1 MEVNHMNIQRTNIN
15 AIRGAIAAA
24 ALGLLLL
31 SGISV
36 IPTRAFAHGGLEH
49 VMGIVQKI
57 SQTAVTVSTTDGK
70 SREVMLDQKT
80 TYAKSGHVVQESDIK
95 VGDRVV
101 IHAAKDGEKLV
112 ARTVEAG
119 TAK

>member
-1 MEVNHMNIQRTNIN
+1 MNIRRTDSISV
-15 AIRGAIAAA
+15 IRGAIAAA
-24 ALGLLLL
+24 ALCLSLLC
-31 SGISV
+31 GISV
-36 IPTRAFAHGGLEH
+36 IPMRALAHGGLEH

-57 SQTAVTVSTTDGK
+57 SQTSVTVSTTDGK
-70 SREVMLDQKT
+70 SREVMLDPKT
-80 TYAKSGHVVQESDIK
+80 TYAKSGHAVQESDIK

-119 TAK
+119 NAK